1 MIDLNEDRAVIYE
14 ICDARYVQKDDCG
27 TQMSEVSK
35 KFANDDKRLAVIEN
49 RLTLNNWLT
58 GAIAAGIIALV
69 IKVFLGG

>member
-1 MIDLNEDRAVIYE
+1 MIELKDREVIYD
-14 ICDARYVQKDDCG
+14 ICDERYVQKDDCNERM
-27 TQMSEVSK
+27 TSADNLIKEE
-35 KFANDDKRLAVIEN
+35 DKRLAIIEQ